1 MSRPQASLLR
11 FVARR
16 LFSIIPVLAVIA
28 VTTFALS
35 RLAPGNPANLMLGEG
50 ATEEQIAHL
59 TEQWGFDEP
68 VLVQLGLWLGN
79 VVRGDLGESIRFG
92 GSVSSVVLEHI
103 GPTLSLALL
112 AMIIV
117 VGLGI
122 PFGLIAG
129 RYRGSRL
136 DRLLMGATFVGMS
149 LPEFWVAMLLVL
161 GFSVHLGW
169 FPVSGYVWPSESLT
183 GWLAAI
189 ILPAIALSIDQLALV
204 ARLVRD
210 SVIGTSSQP
219 WVTSLRARGL
229 SEVSV
234 VGKHQFKS
242 AAVTAITV
250 LGNSFAGLL
259 TAAVVVEMVF
269 NIPGFGWLTVQA
281 ALQRDYPLLQGAVLL
296 AATAY
301 VLVNL
306 LVDAL
311 YAVIDPR
318 IRARGA

>member
-1 MSRPQASLLR
+1 MSRSSASLLR

-35 RLAPGNPANLMLGEG
+35 RLAPGNPAILMLGEG

-59 TEQWGFDEP
+59 TEQWGFDKP
-68 VLVQLGLWLGN
+68 VLVQLGLWLGHL
-79 VVRGDLGESIRFG
+79 VQGDLGQSVRFG
-92 GSVSSVVLEHI
+92 GPVSTVVLEHI
-103 GPTLSLALL
+103 GPTLSLAVL

-117 VGLGI
+117 IGLGI

-129 RYRGSRL
+129 RYRGSKL
-136 DRLLMGATFVGMS
+136 DRALMGTTFVGMS

-169 FPVSGYVWPSESLT
+169 FPVSGYVWPSESVI

-189 ILPAIALSIDQLALV
+189 ILPGIALSIDQLALV

-210 SVIGTSSQP
+210 SVIGTSGQP

-250 LGNSFAGLL
+250 LGNSFAGFL

-306 LVDAL
+306 LVDTL